1 MENKIIRKLLKENGI
16 GNKENLKKSSI
27 TMPASQ
33 FMNFNDSI
41 PSNPNRNLNDLN
53 SLEEAEIPLLSEILL
68 SDDFNSI
75 FFFVVF
81 ILLKCQLMI
90 LGLVGKKV

>member
-16 GNKENLKKSSI
+16 GNKENFKKSSI
-27 TMPASQ
+27 TNPASQ

-41 PSNPNRNLNDLN
+41 PSNPNRSLNDLN

-75 FFFVVF
+75 FFFVVI
-81 ILLKCQLMI
+81 ILLKCQLRI
-90 LGLVGKKV
+90 LGKIV